1 MPHRFQ
7 LLEKIAFSLVCWSAA
22 ACSAFIAYERCPDIK
37 VVLHVGEEVL
47 RYSGQ
52 YSFVC
57 ATPAADACAQL
68 PAS

>member
-1 MPHRFQ
+1 MPPRLQ
-7 LLEKIAFSLVCWSAA
+7 LFEKIAFSLVCWSAA

-37 VVLHVGEEVL
+37 VVLHVGEEAL

-57 ATPAADACAQL
+57 ASPVADACAQL
-68 PAS
+68 PTN